1 MHNDAESLK
10 AVAQKILDCAR
21 MRPHAGVVFTH
32 YDAFA
37 VFNIAAVRDVGPRD
51 ETFQWYF
58 SDNDYYRR
66 MRLRSWEAFNFDGQE
81 VIHHGS
87 QTQKADPA
95 VAAEVGAQWRW
106 HEADYRH
113 KWGGAPGQELYPIPY
128 NGKP

>member
-58 SDNDYYRR
+58 SDN
-66 MRLRSWEAFNFDGQE
+66 
-81 VIHHGS
+81 
-87 QTQKADPA
+87 
-95 VAAEVGAQWRW
+95 
-106 HEADYRH
+106 
-113 KWGGAPGQELYPIPY
+113 
-128 NGKP
+128 